1 MTRTAERQNMV
12 CVGVITTVHGVRG
25 NVKVKSFTR
34 KASDFAT
41 FGTLYDASGR
51 RSFNVKIVGES
62 KGVFLVAVDG
72 LTDRT
77 AAEALR
83 GTELY
88 VPREKLPET
97 DADEFYYVDLIGMT
111 AKTPDG
117 EILGEIKGVH
127 NFGAGDMLEIDGID
141 DFVSFSKQNVP
152 DIDLKSRVATVRLP
166 ECVEVKPEK
175 PEP

>member
-1 MTRTAERQNMV
+1 M
-12 CVGVITTVHGVRG
+12 
-25 NVKVKSFTR
+25 
-34 KASDFAT
+34 
-41 FGTLYDASGR
+41 
-51 RSFNVKIVGES
+51 
-62 KGVFLVAVDG
+62 
-72 LTDRT
+72 TDRT

-117 EILGEIKGVH
+117 KILGKIAGVH

-141 DFVSFSKQNVP
+141 DFVSFSEKNVP
-152 DIDLKSRVATVRLP
+152 AVDLKARVATICLP